1 MTASKDAAELRSV
14 DSGEVI
20 KGVVALLFTPFT
32 DDGTRFDAASMRRQL
47 DFVLESGVSSVVACG
62 KAGEFEGQTLEEIEE
77 VLTTVLEHVNGRV
90 PVGMGIISVEE
101 DRGLSAAELAARC
114 GADFAMTKKLTRAGL
129 HGFFSRIAERIP
141 VMLYDQ
147 TNEGTLDVDGE
158 VLPLV
163 AAIEGI
169 MTVKVSGNV
178 YSFDRLKGAAPQ
190 AAYICGWDAFS
201 LGIRRRR
208 RGCRQRRGHADR
220 EVELQCRPAPGTT
233 PGSHAHDR
241 LLHPGP
247 PPSRCASTSCTGRA
261 CLIHRWFGRPTQT
274 PRLGQQ
280 RAGAAARVEGAEPP
294 GCRVSRIDL
303 ASAPTGHCS
312 GTRR

>member
-1 MTASKDAAELRSV
+1 MTACKDAEELRSV
-14 DSGEVI
+14 DSGAVI
-20 KGVVALLFTPFT
+20 KGVVTLLFTPFS
-32 DDGTRFDAASMRRQL
+32 DGGTRFDAAGMRRQL

-77 VLTTVLEHVNGRV
+77 VLTTVLEHMDGRV

-114 GADFAMTKKLTRAGL
+114 GADFAMAKKLTKADL
-129 HGFFSRIAERIP
+129 NGFFSQIAERIP

-190 AAYICGWDAFS
+190 ATYICGWDAFS
-201 LGIRRRR
+201 LPAYVSGAD
-208 RGCRQRRGHADR
+208 GVVVGSAAVMPDR
-220 EVELQCRPAPGTT
+220 EVEL
-233 PGSHAHDR
+233 HR
-241 LLHPGP
+241 LV
-247 PPSRCASTSCTGRA
+247 
-261 CLIHRWFGRPTQT
+261 Q
-274 PRLGQQ
+274 
-280 RAGAAARVEGAEPP
+280 AGAWDDARHLFYHRMLPMIAYCTPDPYAFSVCKHILYWKGLFDSPVVRPPYANAPIWLQRELRELAQQLGLLDGA
-294 GCRVSRIDL
+294 
-303 ASAPTGHCS
+303 
-312 GTRR
+312 

>member
-1 MTASKDAAELRSV
+1 MTANKDAP

-20 KGVVALLFTPFT
+20 KGVVALLFTPFS

-47 DFVLESGVSSVVACG
+47 DFVLESGVSAVVACG
-62 KAGEFEGQTLEEIEE
+62 KAGEFEGQSLEEIEE

-101 DRGLSAAELAARC
+101 DRGLPAAELAARC
-114 GADFAMTKKLTRAGL
+114 GADFAMTKKLTRADL
-129 HGFFSRIAERIP
+129 YGFFSRIAERIP

-163 AAIEGI
+163 AAIERI

-190 AAYICGWDAFS
+190 AAYICGWDTFS
-201 LGIRRRR
+201 LPAYVSGAD
-208 RGCRQRRGHADR
+208 GVVAGSAAVMPDR
-220 EVELQCRPAPGTT
+220 EVELHRLAQAGSWDDARHLFYHRMLPMIAYCT
-233 PGSHAHDR
+233 PDPYAFSVCKHI
-241 LLHPGP
+241 LHWKGLIDSPLVGP
-247 PPSRCASTSCTGRA
+247 PYANA
-261 CLIHRWFGRPTQT
+261 PTWLQ
-274 PRLGQQ
+274 RELRELAQQLGM
-280 RAGAAARVEGAEPP
+280 VEGA
-294 GCRVSRIDL
+294 
-303 ASAPTGHCS
+303 
-312 GTRR
+312 

>member
-101 DRGLSAAELAARC
+101 DRGLPAAELAAWC

-190 AAYICGWDAFS
+190 AAYICGWDTFS
-201 LGIRRRR
+201 LPAYVSGAD
-208 RGCRQRRGHADR
+208 GVVAGSAAVMPDR
-220 EVELQCRPAPGTT
+220 EVELHRLAQAGSWDDARHLFYHRMLPMIAYCTPDPYAFSVCKHILHWKGLFDSPVVRPPYANAPTWLQRELREL
-233 PGSHAHDR
+233 A
-241 LLHPGP
+241 
-247 PPSRCASTSCTGRA
+247 
-261 CLIHRWFGRPTQT
+261 QQ
-274 PRLGQQ
+274 LGM
-280 RAGAAARVEGAEPP
+280 VEGA
-294 GCRVSRIDL
+294 
-303 ASAPTGHCS
+303 
-312 GTRR
+312 

>member
-1 MTASKDAAELRSV
+1 MYRAPVRTRRSRQADIPSRNGAPCRTLFGDRDDDREGIEGMTASKDAADL
-14 DSGEVI
+14 
-20 KGVVALLFTPFT
+20 
-32 DDGTRFDAASMRRQL
+32 RRQL
-47 DFVLESGVSSVVACG
+47 DFVLGSGVSSVVACG

-77 VLTTVLEHVNGRV
+77 VLATVLEHVSGRV

-101 DRGLSAAELAARC
+101 GRGLPAAELAARC

-129 HGFFSRIAERIP
+129 HGFFSQIAERIP

-147 TNEGTLDVDGE
+147 TNEGSLDVDGE

-201 LGIRRRR
+201 LPAYVSG
-208 RGCRQRRGHADR
+208 ADG
-220 EVELQCRPAPGTT
+220 VP
-233 PGSHAHDR
+233 
-241 LLHPGP
+241 
-247 PPSRCASTSCTGRA
+247 
-261 CLIHRWFGRPTQT
+261 
-274 PRLGQQ
+274 
-280 RAGAAARVEGAEPP
+280 AARPS
-294 GCRVSRIDL
+294 CRIAYRTPNPYAFSVCKHIL
-303 ASAPTGHCS
+303 H
-312 GTRR
+312 